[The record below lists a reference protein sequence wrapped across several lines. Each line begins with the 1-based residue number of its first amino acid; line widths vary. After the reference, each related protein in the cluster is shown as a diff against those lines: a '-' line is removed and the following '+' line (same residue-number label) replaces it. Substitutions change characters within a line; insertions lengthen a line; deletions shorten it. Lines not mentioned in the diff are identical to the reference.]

1 VLYNS
6 NNYGL
11 WYLYMDYIYIW
22 LVVKKT
28 ILKNDGVKVN
38 RKDYPIYYG
47 TYYIYVYTHMLHG
60 AGI

>member
-1 VLYNS
+1 MV
-6 NNYGL
+6 YGTYI
-11 WYLYMDYIYIW
+11 WIIYIW